1 MRTFIYILTALFM
14 TISLASCSTDSIAD
28 EDISAEEVVS
38 TTGENGEVGE
48 EDQGGGN

>member
-28 EDISAEEVVS
+28 EDVSFEEYGTQGS
-38 TTGENGEVGE
+38 DGSYEE
-48 EDQGGGN
+48 EDEG